1 MITKFIASVEFHVA
15 AGLFAGEERA
25 VVHLEVAA
33 TITCTKVDCIATQ
46 LRAEKFAIGVFH
58 DYCFGG
64 LDGLRKQQQRTGKV
78 RIGERLNIWYRLDG
92 RGIK

>member
-1 MITKFIASVEFHVA
+1 MITKFIASVELHVA
-15 AGLFAGEERA
+15 AGLFAREERA
-25 VVHLEVAA
+25 VVQLEVAA
-33 TITCTKVDCIATQ
+33 TIAWTHVNGVAAE
-46 LRAEKFAIGVFH
+46 LRAAEFAIGAFH
-58 DYCFGG
+58 DYCFGV

>member
-1 MITKFIASVEFHVA
+1 MITKFIASVEVHVA
-15 AGLFAGEERA
+15 AGLFAREERA
-25 VVHLEVAA
+25 VVQLEVAA
-33 TITCTKVDCIATQ
+33 TIAWTQVDSITARLGATK
-46 LRAEKFAIGVFH
+46 LAIGAFH